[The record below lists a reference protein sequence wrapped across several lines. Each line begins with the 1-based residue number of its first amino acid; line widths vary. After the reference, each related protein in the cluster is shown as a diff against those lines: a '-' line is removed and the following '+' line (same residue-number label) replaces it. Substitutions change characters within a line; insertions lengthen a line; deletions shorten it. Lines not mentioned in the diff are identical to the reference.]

1 MFELAVQGY
10 VSGAAGVT
18 PVSSQFLERSSG
30 LKEAVFSSSFI
41 YIFRNISLGIF
52 AHFAVNQGVTSF
64 PRRDGNS
71 SSLQGTAMF
80 KVPVE
85 LVNESNLRASEE
97 HRYLLTG

>member
-41 YIFRNISLGIF
+41 YIF
-52 AHFAVNQGVTSF
+52 
-64 PRRDGNS
+64 
-71 SSLQGTAMF
+71 
-80 KVPVE
+80 
-85 LVNESNLRASEE
+85 
-97 HRYLLTG
+97 